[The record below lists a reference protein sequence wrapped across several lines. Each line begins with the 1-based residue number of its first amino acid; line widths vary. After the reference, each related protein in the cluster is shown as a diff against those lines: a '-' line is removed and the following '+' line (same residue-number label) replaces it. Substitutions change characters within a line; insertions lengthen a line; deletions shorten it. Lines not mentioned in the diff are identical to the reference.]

1 MGGNHVTTT
10 TTTHYLPS
18 RRAVLAGLA
27 ASPLALAAGRAFA
40 QPTSGTLSIAVFDW
54 AEIGVK
60 PVFAAYE
67 AARPGVKIDYSVLP
81 SSGPELRQTLISR
94 RLANKLPDI
103 TYLADIFAT
112 QFADA
117 QITADMRPF
126 LNSGGPITMT
136 SLAKPFL
143 DQYLV
148 VSGSNKDGIFGLPI
162 GADTVVL
169 YFNKKHFDEAGIPYP
184 DDSWTFEK
192 QIEVA
197 TQLTQKNGNITTRY
211 GLAAS
216 VPWHAT
222 YVPGIEAFG
231 DTLLDENNMYK
242 LQSEAAIKVFT
253 MYWDAVKAGVLASTT
268 QINQLGTMQQAF
280 GSGAASMIQS
290 VRALV
295 PSIRDAMTD
304 DWDVALEPT
313 INGVRKTGMG
323 SIAQAITPQGEA
335 NNKELAHDYLNWFY
349 SEDGGM
355 KVLTSTYGTVPPV
368 EALYNSPIWT
378 ELPGP
383 PYDNRVFAESIQYG
397 AMNPTSIPADV
408 QAVVDAE
415 LLKAEEAVVLNGVAV
430 PEALKTA
437 EAVINE
443 AMARVMAAGG

>member
-1 MGGNHVTTT
+1 MSKTTLT
-10 TTTHYLPS
+10 QFTPS
-18 RRAVLAGLA
+18 RRTVLAGLA
-27 ASPLALAAGRAFA
+27 ASPFALAAGSHFAMA

-67 AARPGVKIDYSVLP
+67 AARPGVKIEYSILP
-81 SSGPELRQTLISR
+81 SSGPELRQTLLSR

-117 QITADMRPF
+117 GITADMRTF

-148 VSGSNKDGIFGLPI
+148 VSGPKKDGVYGLPI

-169 YFNKKHFDEAGIPYP
+169 YYNKKHFDEAGIPYP

-192 QIEVA
+192 QVEVA
-197 TQLTQKNGNITTRY
+197 TALTQKNGSTTTRY
-211 GLAAS
+211 GLAVS

-222 YVPGIEAFG
+222 YVPGILSLG
-231 DTLLDENNMYK
+231 DTLLDDKNMYK
-242 LQSEAAIKVFT
+242 LQTDAAIKLFT
-253 MYWDAVKAGVLASTT
+253 MYWDQVKAGVFASST

-295 PSIRDAMTD
+295 PSIRDAMKD
-304 DWDVALEPT
+304 DWDVALEPS
-313 INGVRKTGMG
+313 INGVRRTGMG

-335 NNKELAHDYLNWFY
+335 NNKDLAYDYLNWFY
-349 SEDGGM
+349 SEEGGM

-368 EALYNSPIWT
+368 ESLYNSPIWT
-378 ELPGP
+378 DLPGP
-383 PYDNRVFAESIQYG
+383 PYDNRVFAELIAFG

-415 LLKAEEAVVLNGVAV
+415 LLKAEEAVVLNNTPVA
-430 PEALKTA
+430 EALKTA
-437 EAVINE
+437 ETVINE
-443 AMARVMAAGG
+443 AMVRVLAAG

>member
-1 MGGNHVTTT
+1 VTKTTT
-10 TTTHYLPS
+10 NHYSPS

-27 ASPLALAAGRAFA
+27 ASPIALAAGSRLAFA
-40 QPTSGTLSIAVFDW
+40 QPTSGTLSIGILDW
-54 AEIGVK
+54 AETSLK
-60 PVFAAYE
+60 PVFEAYQ
-67 AARPGVKIDYSVLP
+67 AARPGVKIDYSILP

-117 QITADMRPF
+117 QITTDMRPF

-148 VSGSNKDGIFGLPI
+148 VSGPNKDGIFGLPT

-169 YFNKKHFDEAGIPYP
+169 FYNKRHFDEAGIPYP
-184 DDSWTFEK
+184 DDTWTFEK
-192 QIEVA
+192 QMEVA
-197 TQLTQKNGNITTRY
+197 AQLTQKNGSTTTRY

-222 YVPGIEAFG
+222 YVPGIEALG
-231 DTLLDENNMYK
+231 DTLLDDQNMFK
-242 LQSEAAIKVFT
+242 LQSDAAIKLFT
-253 MYWDAVKAGVLASTT
+253 MYWEQVKAGVLASST
-268 QINQLGTMQQAF
+268 QINQLGGIQVAF
-280 GSGAASMIQS
+280 ASGAASMIQS

-295 PSIRDAMTD
+295 PVVKATQPD
-304 DWDVALEPT
+304 DWDVAFEPT

-323 SIAQAITPQGEA
+323 SIAQCMTPQGAA
-335 NNKELAHDYLNWFY
+335 NNQELCYDYLNWFY
-349 SEDGGM
+349 SGDGGM
-355 KVLTSTYGTVPPV
+355 KILTSTYGTVPPV
-368 EALYNSPIWT
+368 ESLYQSDIWT
-378 ELPGP
+378 ALPP
-383 PYDNRVFAESIQYG
+383 PPANNEVFWKSIEFG

-408 QAVVDAE
+408 QAVVDTE
-415 LLKAEEAVVLNGVAV
+415 LLKAEEAVVLNDVPVAD
-430 PEALKTA
+430 ALKTA

-443 AMARVMAAGG
+443 AMARNLAAGA

>member
-1 MGGNHVTTT
+1 MTKSTTN
-10 TTTHYLPS
+10 HYLPS

-27 ASPLALAAGRAFA
+27 ASPLALAAGSRLAFA

-103 TYLADIFAT
+103 TYLADIYAT

-117 QITADMRPF
+117 GITADMRTF
-126 LNSGGPITMT
+126 LTSGGPITQA

-148 VSGSNKDGIFGLPI
+148 VSGPNKDGIFGLPI

-169 YFNKKHFDEAGIPYP
+169 YFNRKHFDEAGIPYP
-184 DDSWTFEK
+184 DDTWTFEK

-197 TQLTQKNGNITTRY
+197 TALTQKNGNVTTRY

-253 MYWDAVKAGVLASTT
+253 MYWEAVKAGVLASTT
-268 QINQLGTMQQAF
+268 QIQQLGTMQQAF
-280 GSGAASMIQS
+280 GSGAASMVQS

-295 PSIRDAMTD
+295 PSIRDAQKD
-304 DWDVALEPT
+304 DWDVALEPM

-335 NNKELAHDYLNWFY
+335 NNKELAYDYLNWFY

-368 EALYNSPIWT
+368 ESLYNSPIWT
-378 ELPGP
+378 DLPGP
-383 PYDNRVFAESIQYG
+383 PYDNRVFAESIQFG

-415 LLKAEEAVVLNGVAV
+415 LLKAEEAVVLNGADIA
-430 PEALKTA
+430 ETLKAA

-443 AMARVMAAGG
+443 AMARVLAAGA

>member
-1 MGGNHVTTT
+1 MTKIPT
-10 TTTHYLPS
+10 YSPS

-27 ASPLALAAGRAFA
+27 ASPLALAAGSSLSFG

-81 SSGPELRQTLISR
+81 SSGPELRQTLLSR

-117 QITADMRPF
+117 GITADMRSF
-126 LNSGGPITMT
+126 LNSGGPITQT

-143 DQYLV
+143 DQYVV
-148 VSGSNKDGIFGLPI
+148 VSGPNKDGIYGLPI

-169 YFNKKHFDEAGIPYP
+169 YYNKKHFDEAGIPYP
-184 DDSWTFEK
+184 DDTWTFEK

-197 TQLTQKNGNITTRY
+197 TALTQKNGSTTTRY

-222 YVPGIEAFG
+222 YVPGIEALG
-231 DTLLDENNMYK
+231 DTLLDDKNMYK
-242 LQSEAAIKVFT
+242 LQSDAAIKLFT
-253 MYWDAVKAGVLASTT
+253 MYWDQVKNGVLASST

-295 PSIRDAMTD
+295 PSIRDAQKD

-335 NNKELAHDYLNWFY
+335 NNKDLAYDYLNWFY

-368 EALYNSPIWT
+368 ESLYNSPIWT
-378 ELPGP
+378 DLPGP

-408 QAVVDAE
+408 QAVVDSE
-415 LLKAEEAVVLNGVAV
+415 LLKAEEAVVLNGTPVAD
-430 PEALKTA
+430 ALKTA
-437 EAVINE
+437 EAIINE
-443 AMARVMAAGG
+443 AMARSLAAGA

>member
-1 MGGNHVTTT
+1 
-10 TTTHYLPS
+10 LPS

-40 QPTSGTLSIAVFDW
+40 QPTSGTLSIAVLDW
-54 AEIGVK
+54 AETGIK

-67 AARPGVKIDYSVLP
+67 AARPGVKIEYSLLPGDYQ
-81 SSGPELRQTLISR
+81 GIRQTLLSR

-103 TYLADIFAT
+103 TYLADILAT
-112 QFADA
+112 QLANA
-117 QITADMRPF
+117 EVTADMRPF
-126 LNSGGPITMT
+126 LTSGGPIGMT

-148 VSGSNKDGIFGLPI
+148 TSGPNKDGIFGLPI

-169 YFNKKHFDEAGIPYP
+169 YYNKKHFDDAGIPYP
-184 DDSWTFEK
+184 SDDWTFEK

-197 TQLTQKNGNITTRY
+197 TALTQKNGNTTTRY

-242 LQSEAAIKVFT
+242 LQTEAAIKVFT
-253 MYWDAVKAGVLASTT
+253 MYWDQVKAGVIASTPQQT
-268 QINQLGTMQQAF
+268 QLGGGFQAF
-280 GSGAASMIQS
+280 GAGTVSMLQS
-290 VRALV
+290 VRALTPLV
-295 PSIRDAMTD
+295 RSVTTD
-304 DWDVALEPT
+304 DWDVALVPT

-323 SIAQAITPQGEA
+323 SIAQSITTTGQA
-335 NNKELAHDYLNWFY
+335 NNKDLCYDYLNWFY

-355 KVLTSTYGTVPPV
+355 KILAASYGTVPPV
-368 EALYNSPIWT
+368 EALYESPIWT
-378 ELPGP
+378 ALPGP

-408 QAVVDAE
+408 QAVVDTE
-415 LLKAEEAVVLNGVAV
+415 LAKAEEAVTLNNVPVAD
-430 PEALKTA
+430 ALKAA
-437 EAVINE
+437 ETVINE
-443 AMARVMAAGG
+443 AMARVLAAGG

>member
-1 MGGNHVTTT
+1 MTKDTLNAFKPT
-10 TTTHYLPS
+10 

-27 ASPLALAAGRAFA
+27 ASPFALAAGSRFAFA

-54 AEIGVK
+54 AELGAK
-60 PVFAAYE
+60 PIFAAYE
-67 AARPGVKIDYSVLP
+67 AARPGVKIEYSVLP

-117 QITADMRPF
+117 EITADMRPF
-126 LNSGGPITMT
+126 LTSGGPITET

-143 DQYLV
+143 DQYLI
-148 VSGSNKDGIFGLPI
+148 VSGPNKDGIFGLPI

-184 DDSWTFEK
+184 DDTWTFEK

-197 TQLTQKNGNITTRY
+197 TALTQKNGNITTRY
-211 GLAAS
+211 GLGAS

-222 YVPGIEAFG
+222 YVPGIEALG

-242 LQSEAAIKVFT
+242 LQTEAAIKLFT
-253 MYWDAVKAGVLASTT
+253 MYWEPVKAGVLASST
-268 QINQLGTMQQAF
+268 QLNQLGTMQSAF
-280 GSGAASMIQS
+280 GSGAVSMIQS

-295 PSIRDAMTD
+295 PAVRDAMKD

-313 INGVRKTGMG
+313 INGVRRTGMG
-323 SIAQAITPQGEA
+323 SIAQCITPQGMS
-335 NNKELAHDYLNWFY
+335 NNQELAYDYLNWFY

-408 QAVVDAE
+408 QAVVDTE

-430 PEALKTA
+430 ADALKQA
-437 EAVINE
+437 ETVINE
-443 AMARVMAAGG
+443 AMTRVLAAS

>member
-1 MGGNHVTTT
+1 MTKAITN
-10 TTTHYLPS
+10 HYLPS

-40 QPTSGTLSIAVFDW
+40 QPTSGTLSIAVLDW
-54 AEIGVK
+54 AETGIK

-67 AARPGVKIDYSVLP
+67 AARPGVKIEYSLLP
-81 SSGPELRQTLISR
+81 GTYEGIRQTLLSR

-103 TYLADIFAT
+103 TYLADILAT
-112 QFADA
+112 QLANA
-117 QITADMRPF
+117 EVTADMRPF
-126 LNSGGPITMT
+126 LTSGGPIGMT

-148 VSGSNKDGIFGLPI
+148 TSGPNKDGIFGLPI

-169 YFNKKHFDEAGIPYP
+169 YYNKKHFDDAGIPYP
-184 DDSWTFEK
+184 TDDWTFEK

-197 TQLTQKNGNITTRY
+197 TALTQKNGNTTTRY

-253 MYWDAVKAGVLASTT
+253 MYWDQVKAGVIASTPQQT
-268 QINQLGTMQQAF
+268 QLGGGFQAF
-280 GSGAASMIQS
+280 GAGTVSMLQS
-290 VRALV
+290 VRALT
-295 PSIRDAMTD
+295 PLIRSVTTD
-304 DWDVALEPT
+304 DWDAALVPT

-323 SIAQAITPQGEA
+323 SIAQAITTTGQA
-335 NNKELAHDYLNWFY
+335 NNSELCYDYLNWFY
-349 SEDGGM
+349 SEEGGM
-355 KVLTSTYGTVPPV
+355 KILAASYGTVPPV
-368 EALYNSPIWT
+368 EALYESPIWT
-378 ELPGP
+378 ALPGP

-408 QAVVDAE
+408 QAVVDTE
-415 LLKAEEAVVLNGVAV
+415 LTKAEEAVTLNNVPVA
-430 PEALKTA
+430 EALKAA
-437 EAVINE
+437 ETVINE

>member
-1 MGGNHVTTT
+1 MSKTTLT
-10 TTTHYLPS
+10 QFTPS

-27 ASPLALAAGRAFA
+27 ASPFALAAGSHFAMA
-40 QPTSGTLSIAVFDW
+40 QPTSGTLSIGILDW
-54 AEIGVK
+54 AETGIK

-67 AARPGVKIDYSVLP
+67 AARPGVKIDYSILP
-81 SSGPELRQTLISR
+81 GDGPGLRQALLSR

-112 QFADA
+112 QFANA
-117 QITADMRPF
+117 QVTADMRPF
-126 LNSGGPITMT
+126 LTSGGPITMT

-148 VSGSNKDGIFGLPI
+148 TSGPNKDGIFGLPI

-169 YFNKKHFDEAGIPYP
+169 YYNKKHFDDAGIPYP
-184 DDSWTFEK
+184 NDDWTFEK

-197 TQLTQKNGNITTRY
+197 TQLTQKNGNVTTRY

-231 DTLLDENNMYK
+231 DTLLDDKNMYK
-242 LQSEAAIKVFT
+242 LQTEAAIKVFT
-253 MYWDAVKAGVLASTT
+253 MYWDQVKAGVIASSPQQT
-268 QINQLGTMQQAF
+268 QLGGGYQAF
-280 GSGAASMIQS
+280 GAGTVSMLQS
-290 VRALV
+290 VRALT
-295 PSIRDAMTD
+295 PLIRSVTTD
-304 DWDVALEPT
+304 DWDVALEPK

-323 SIAQAITPQGEA
+323 SIAQAITPQGMA
-335 NNKELAHDYLNWFY
+335 NNQELAYDYLNWFY

-355 KVLTSTYGTVPPV
+355 KILAAGYGTVPPV

-408 QAVVDAE
+408 QVVVDTE
-415 LLKAEEAVVLNGVAV
+415 LAKAEEAVVLNNVPVA
-430 PEALKTA
+430 EALKAA